1 MKQTSSPDVIQKEL
15 LNGAELSELF
25 LEFDDKP
32 LGSASI
38 AQVSSAP
45 LKTDCLFSRIILIQ
59 INALNIA
66 LNNLYRT
73 VQNKLHKTALRSSLI
88 APPNDLC

>member
-1 MKQTSSPDVIQKEL
+1 MKQTSAPDVIQKEL

-45 LKTDCLFSRIILIQ
+45 LKTDCLFLRIIQ
-59 INALNIA
+59 IKALNTV

-73 VQNKLHKTALRSSLI
+73 VLNKLQKKALKNL
-88 APPNDLC
+88 

>member
-1 MKQTSSPDVIQKEL
+1 MKQTSAPDVIQKEL

-45 LKTDCLFSRIILIQ
+45 LKTDCLFCRIIQ
-59 INALNIA
+59 IKALNTV

-73 VQNKLHKTALRSSLI
+73 VLNKLQKKALKNL
-88 APPNDLC
+88 